1 MKDNSERKFIEWC
14 ENQGISE
21 DEVNYEM
28 SDEDYMQLWKDY
40 LADKGKENS
49 EYDI

>member
-14 ENQGISE
+14 ESQGISE
-21 DEVNYEM
+21 NEVNYEM

-40 LADKGKENS
+40 KAATAE
-49 EYDI
+49 EEE